1 MINLIGWW
9 ISRLGSSRRVLVY
22 SARTQFQQLEF
33 WNNFVIS
40 VRKRQRFAW
49 GIDTSRWQTM
59 MSVMMMMMMTALLC
73 RHIYTVN
80 SQTVRAFFVLF
91 CFVSLQETDRTPC
104 LQRKKK
110 MYACAVCEW
119 VGLLYTPC
127 RPGALLRPPP
137 PPYLTQ
143 QCHLAFLPK
152 ATHSAIKFFDE
163 GEKPKCLKFDWQTVL
178 PSSASDVF
186 LCFVL
191 VTNCLHDKLELTNE
205 CQYRQCCSTFLMIHG
220 LFSEE
225 MQPLNATES
234 RSLL

>member
-1 MINLIGWW
+1 MFSWTQQFRVTRWTLCERFMTCTMINLSGWW
-9 ISRLGSSRRVLVY
+9 TSRLGSSRRVLVY
-22 SARTQFQQLEF
+22 SVSTQFQQLEF

-40 VRKRQRFAW
+40 VRKWQRFAW

-110 MYACAVCEW
+110 MYACRVCEW

-137 PPYLTQ
+137 PPYLTLQ
-143 QCHLAFLPK
+143 FHFAFLPK
-152 ATHSAIKFFDE
+152 RHTAQASFLTRGKN
-163 GEKPKCLKFDWQTVL
+163 L
-178 PSSASDVF
+178 SASSLIGRRCCHLVPVTYP
-186 LCFVL
+186 FVSFWWQI
-191 VTNCLHDKLELTNE
+191 VYTTNWN
-205 CQYRQCCSTFLMIHG
+205 
-220 LFSEE
+220 
-225 MQPLNATES
+225 
-234 RSLL
+234 